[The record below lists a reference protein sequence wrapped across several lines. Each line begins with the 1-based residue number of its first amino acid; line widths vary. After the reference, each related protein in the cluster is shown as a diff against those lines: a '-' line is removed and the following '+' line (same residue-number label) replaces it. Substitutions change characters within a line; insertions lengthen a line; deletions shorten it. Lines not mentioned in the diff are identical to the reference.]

1 MDSVQ
6 IDLDLNGKEL
16 VMISLLANLGMAALA
31 QDAGY
36 GASVM
41 KTIAQLDGADEVADD
56 ALGKLHAAMSL
67 AEKQLSASDRTVWS

>member
-6 IDLDLNGKEL
+6 VDLDLNGKEL

-31 QDAGY
+31 QDAGF

-41 KTIAQLDGADEVADD
+41 KTIAELDGAEMVADG
-56 ALGKLHAAMSL
+56 AMAKLYAAMNL
-67 AEKQLSASDRTVWS
+67 AESQMTSPRTVWS